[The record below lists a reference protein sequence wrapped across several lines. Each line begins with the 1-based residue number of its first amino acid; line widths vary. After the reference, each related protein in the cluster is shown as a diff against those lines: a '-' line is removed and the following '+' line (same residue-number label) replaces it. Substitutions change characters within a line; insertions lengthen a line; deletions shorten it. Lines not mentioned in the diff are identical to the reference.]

1 MQTLAPMNIFPAT
14 AEHANAIADLHAS
27 SWIITYNNVLSQD
40 YLQNVVPSERLSVW
54 RERLKNP
61 RENQFVLV
69 AQDNGFVIGFA
80 CVFVMEHLE
89 WGSYLENLHVRQS
102 HHGRGIGAK
111 LLIEIAAICEQRC
124 AGKGLYLSVNQANQ
138 NAQKFYLKFGA
149 ENAQISVWNAPD
161 GSQVPTF
168 RFTWKSTAALAEQ
181 GLTHHSSGT
190 R

>member
-1 MQTLAPMNIFPAT
+1 MNIFPAT
-14 AEHANAIADLHAS
+14 AEHADAIGDLHAS
-27 SWIITYNNVLSQD
+27 SWSITYNNVLSQD

-69 AQDNGFVIGFA
+69 AEDNGFVIGFA